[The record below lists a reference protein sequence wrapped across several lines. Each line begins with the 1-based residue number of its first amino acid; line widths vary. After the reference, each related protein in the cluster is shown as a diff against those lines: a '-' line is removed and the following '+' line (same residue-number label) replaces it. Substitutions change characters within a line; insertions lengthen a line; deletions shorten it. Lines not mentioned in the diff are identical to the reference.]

1 METQRLWA
9 IAPSMAR
16 RRLHALFEEACVE
29 PNSNPRLSRRCL
41 WPKVLP
47 AWCASLSIGLTVAFL
62 SACGG
67 SSSSSTTPA
76 TLPPAVI
83 VPGSAAFSVVPAR
96 MALAQGGQ
104 GALLALRSAGV
115 VTWSSSDLNVVSVNA
130 QGLVTAIAKGTATIS
145 ASSGAGTASASLTV
159 YNTSGA
165 APDPSSDAL
174 IAQALAA
181 NTITAEQ
188 ALTYRVFAL
197 FGDGRLPAQF
207 EGAPSTGSDHLLLRE
222 LWTTVANLSPA
233 AQEQLRPFLIP
244 PIYANSWF
252 AQRLGLTPEPQVN
265 AATRVASQK
274 PGTANKAALA
284 VSTDNCEAQRLPNWY
299 GRSSTAHFN
308 IFYLKSLDPVAD
320 AESAAVASLI
330 ASVAEEVYAAQTALL
345 NRFPLADTTENCNGG
360 DGAVDIYYG
369 ASGLWGLGAWT
380 FGYPPPTGQNACANR
395 PAYIVLNS
403 QSNEFLAIRRSLGDG
418 RPLAKSIV
426 AHEFM
431 HVLQFA
437 MNRQASC
444 KDAEWFDEATAQ
456 WVMDFV
462 VPTIGAGQPGEFG
475 AEPGLGTDV
484 TNFRKSGPVLIEY
497 LYAGHLRSIEKPG
510 LQPKLNGYSDYLFFQ
525 YLARSQGPAK
535 IKQIYDAMAGGQNSV
550 ESVSAVIDMKAV
562 WPEFAKT
569 LWIGFDEKVLDF
581 WATEDEYRFGLNK
594 VYANLSYTLL
604 VQELQNQRD
613 KLKSL
618 EVDQKGQPRALFTL
632 LKNAQEFTS
641 GDYQIEPRSILYE
654 HLKFTD
660 ATVHSVYWSNPIA
673 IFPNNQFMKV
683 QAVKKIAG
691 QWQAP
696 QDWTHESFKQFC
708 LDKKDERLQE
718 LILIVSNSEV
728 DRANELPFS
737 IPKLFPMVLSTSNV
751 GCWKWQGTASTNSSA
766 SLPVPVDN
774 TGRAT
779 VTFEVAATL
788 PGRLIFETSA
798 GNISG
803 NGTTMLGVCSVTS
816 VGANRVPV
824 KGEVPPGGTIDMNL
838 DLDLGFGQIGV
849 EPPNRKFLKLSGLT
863 TLSTTTTVVCP
874 NGTQVST
881 LDSSW
886 DWLHTDVPGNYK
898 VSANGQT
905 IEGTFTAVVPG
916 GATINSVWKFTSVRE

>member
-1 METQRLWA
+1 MGTQGIARHSTARGRLA
-9 IAPSMAR
+9 VLSSGNCAPHGTHPRPNWR
-16 RRLHALFEEACVE
+16 R
-29 PNSNPRLSRRCL
+29 
-41 WPKVLP
+41 VLP
-47 AWCASLSIGLTVAFL
+47 YMILAWRGVLCIGLIAVLL

-67 SSSSSTTPA
+67 SSSGPTAPAVTP
-76 TLPPAVI
+76 PVVI
-83 VPGSAAFSVVPAR
+83 VPGSATFNLVPAR
-96 MALAQGGQ
+96 LALAMGDQ
-104 GALLALRSAGV
+104 GALLALRAPGA
-115 VTWSSSDLNVVSVNA
+115 VTWSSSDTTVASVDA
-130 QGLVTAIAKGTATIS
+130 QGLVTALKKGTATIS
-145 ASSGAGTASASLTV
+145 ASSAATTATTLLTV

-165 APDPSSDAL
+165 TPDASSEAL

-181 NTITAEQ
+181 KSITAEQ

-222 LWTTVANLSPA
+222 LWTTVADLSPA
-233 AQEQLRPFLIP
+233 TQDQLRPFLIP

-252 AQRLGLTPEPQVN
+252 AQRLGLTPEPQGN
-265 AATRVASQK
+265 AAARVVAQSS
-274 PGTANKAALA
+274 GTPKKAALA
-284 VSTDNCEAQRLPNWY
+284 PSTVNCEAQRLPNWY

-308 IFYLKSLDPVAD
+308 VFYLKSLDPAD
-320 AESAAVASLI
+320 NARSAEMATLI
-330 ASVAEEVYAAQTALL
+330 ASVAEEAYAAQTALL
-345 NRFPLADTTENCNGG
+345 NRFPLADTNENCNGG
-360 DGAVDIYYG
+360 DGAVDIYYTAAALG
-369 ASGLWGLGAWT
+369 GLGAWT
-380 FGYPPPTGQNACANR
+380 VGYEPLPGQNACANR
-395 PAYIVLNS
+395 PSYIVLNS
-403 QSNEFLAIRRSLGDG
+403 ESIEFLAIRRSLTDG

-437 MNRQASC
+437 MARQTSC
-444 KDAEWFDEATAQ
+444 KDADWFDEATAQ

-475 AEPGLGTDV
+475 AEQGLGT
-484 TNFRKSGPVLIEY
+484 NAPGLRKSGDVLIEY
-497 LYAGHLRSIEKPG
+497 LYAGHQVSIEKPAA
-510 LQPKLNGYSDYLFFQ
+510 QPKLNGYSDYLFFQ
-525 YLARSQGPAK
+525 YLARTQGPAK

-569 LWIGFDEKVLDF
+569 LWIGFDEQVLDF
-581 WATEDEYRFGLNK
+581 WATQDEYRFGLNK
-594 VYANLSYTLL
+594 VYANLSSTRLPT
-604 VQELQNQRD
+604 ELQNKRD
-613 KLKSL
+613 LLKSL

-632 LKNAQEFTS
+632 FKNALEFNS
-641 GDYQIEPRSILYE
+641 GDYQFDPRSIFYE

-691 QWQAP
+691 QWRAP
-696 QDWTHESFKQFC
+696 EDWTQESYKQFC
-708 LDKKDERLQE
+708 LDKKDERLEE

-728 DRANELPFS
+728 NRASELPFS

-751 GCWKWQGTASTNSSA
+751 GCWKWQGTASTTSIANQ
-766 SLPVPVDN
+766 PVPVDN

-788 PGRLIFETSA
+788 PGRLRFETSA
-798 GNISG
+798 GLIFG
-803 NGTTMLGVCSVTS
+803 NGSATLGACSVTS

-824 KGEVPPGGTIDMNL
+824 KGEAPPAGTIDMNL
-838 DLDLGFGQIGV
+838 DLDLGFGQFGG
-849 EPPNRKFLKLSGLT
+849 EPPNRKFLALTGLT
-863 TLSTTTTVVCP
+863 TLSTTTTQVCP

-881 LDSSW
+881 FNSSW
-886 DWLHTDVPGNYK
+886 DWLHTDTPGNYK
-898 VSANGQT
+898 VSADGQT

>member
-1 METQRLWA
+1 M
-9 IAPSMAR
+9 
-16 RRLHALFEEACVE
+16 
-29 PNSNPRLSRRCL
+29 
-41 WPKVLP
+41 VLP
-47 AWCASLSIGLTVAFL
+47 VWCASLSIGLTVAFL

-67 SSSSSTTPA
+67 SSPPPPA
-76 TLPPAVI
+76 TLPPVVV

-96 MALAQGGQ
+96 LGLAQGGQ
-104 GALLALRSAGV
+104 GSLLALRSPGA
-115 VTWSSSDLNVVSVNA
+115 VTWSSSDVNVARVDA
-130 QGLVTAIAKGTATIS
+130 QGLVTAIAKGNATIS
-145 ASSGAGTASASLTV
+145 ATAGANVASASLTV

-165 APDPSSDAL
+165 TPDASSEAL

-188 ALTYRVFAL
+188 DLTYRVFAL

-233 AQEQLRPFLIP
+233 TQELLQPFLIP

-252 AQRLGLTPEPQVN
+252 AQRLGLTPEPIAN
-265 AATRVASQK
+265 AAARLSKQSSAT
-274 PGTANKAALA
+274 PGKAALA
-284 VSTDNCEAQRLPNWY
+284 PSTVNCEAQRLPNWY
-299 GRSSTAHFN
+299 GRTSTAHFN

-320 AESAAVASLI
+320 AESAAMASLI
-330 ASVAEEVYAAQTALL
+330 ASVAEEAYAAQTTLL

-369 ASGLWGLGAWT
+369 SFGLFGLGAWT
-380 FGYPPPTGQNACANR
+380 FGYPPPAGQNACANR
-395 PAYIVLNS
+395 PAYIALNS
-403 QSNEFLAIRRSLGDG
+403 QSKEFYGIRRSLVDG

-437 MNRQASC
+437 MARQTSC

-475 AEPGLGTDV
+475 FEPGLGT
-484 TNFRKSGPVLIEY
+484 NAPGLRKSGGILIEY
-497 LYAGHLRSIEKPG
+497 LYAGHKVSIEKPG
-510 LQPKLNGYSDYLFFQ
+510 AQPKLNGYSDYLFFQ

-550 ESVSAVIDMKAV
+550 ESVSTVIDMKAV

-594 VYANLSYTLL
+594 VYANLPSTQLP
-604 VQELQNQRD
+604 QELQNQRD

-632 LKNAQEFTS
+632 LKSAEEFTS
-641 GDYQIEPRSILYE
+641 GNYQIEPRSILYE

-683 QAVKKIAG
+683 QAVKKIAD

-696 QDWTHESFKQFC
+696 EDWTQESYKQFC

-728 DRANELPFS
+728 NRANELPFS

-766 SLPVPVDN
+766 SLPLQVDN
-774 TGRAT
+774 TGSAA

-788 PGRLIFETSA
+788 PGRLIFDTSA

-803 NGTTMLGVCSVTS
+803 NGTTTLGVCSVTS

-838 DLDLGFGQIGV
+838 DLDLGFGQISGD
-849 EPPNRKFLKLSGLT
+849 PPNRNLLKLVGLT
-863 TLSTTTTVVCP
+863 ILSTTTTVVCP

-886 DWLHTDVPGNYK
+886 DWLHSEVPGNYK

>member
-1 METQRLWA
+1 MTV
-9 IAPSMAR
+9 PS
-16 RRLHALFEEACVE
+16 
-29 PNSNPRLSRRCL
+29 S
-41 WPKVLP
+41 
-47 AWCASLSIGLTVAFL
+47 GT
-62 SACGG
+62 
-67 SSSSSTTPA
+67 
-76 TLPPAVI
+76 
-83 VPGSAAFSVVPAR
+83 FSVVPAR
-96 MALAQGGQ
+96 LGLAKGGQ
-104 GALLALRSAGV
+104 STLLALRSPGA
-115 VTWSSSDLNVVSVNA
+115 VTWSSSDVNVASVDA
-130 QGLVTAIAKGTATIS
+130 QGLVTAITKGTATIS
-145 ASSGAGTASASLTV
+145 ANAGANSASASLTV
-159 YNTSGA
+159 YNTTGA
-165 APDPSSDAL
+165 TPDASSEAL
-174 IAQALAA
+174 INQARAA

-233 AQEQLRPFLIP
+233 TQELLRPFLIP

-252 AQRLGLTPEPQVN
+252 AQRLGLTPEPLAN
-265 AATRVASQK
+265 AAAREAKQSSGMPK
-274 PGTANKAALA
+274 KAALA
-284 VSTDNCEAQRLPNWY
+284 PSTENCEAQRLPNWY

-308 IFYLKSLDPVAD
+308 IFYLKLDPVSD
-320 AESAAVASLI
+320 AESAAMASLI

-360 DGAVDIYYG
+360 DGAVDIYYS
-369 ASGLWGLGAWT
+369 AFGLGGLGAWT
-380 FGYPPPTGQNACANR
+380 FGYPPTAGQNACANR
-395 PAYIVLNS
+395 PAYIALNS
-403 QSNEFLAIRRSLGDG
+403 QSNEFWAIRRSLGDG

-437 MNRQASC
+437 MARQASC

-475 AEPGLGTDV
+475 LEPGLGYAV
-484 TNFRKSGPVLIEY
+484 PNLRKSGPVLIEY

-510 LQPKLNGYSDYLFFQ
+510 LEPKLNGYSDYLFFQ

-594 VYANLSYTLL
+594 VYADLSYTQLPR
-604 VQELQNQRD
+604 ELQNQRD
-613 KLKSL
+613 RLKTL

-632 LKNAQEFTS
+632 LKNAEEFTS
-641 GDYQIEPRSILYE
+641 GDYQIEPRSIFYE

-691 QWQAP
+691 QWRAP
-696 QDWTHESFKQFC
+696 EDWTQESYKQFC
-708 LDKKDERLQE
+708 LDKKDERLEE
-718 LILIVSNSEV
+718 LILIISNSEV
-728 DRANELPFS
+728 NRASELPFS

-788 PGRLIFETSA
+788 PGRLQFETSA
-798 GNISG
+798 GLIFG
-803 NGTTMLGVCSVTS
+803 NGTATLGVCSVTS

-838 DLDLGFGQIGV
+838 DLDLGFGQISSD
-849 EPPNRKFLKLSGLT
+849 PPNRKFLKLFGLT

-898 VSANGQT
+898 VSTDGQT
-905 IEGTFTAVVPG
+905 IEGSFTAVVPG